1 MLVRIQKK
9 NLGMLDVPKERQ
21 KDDGRWKRV
30 VSWITSLIE
39 NICYQADPVVPVVKT
54 LPFNCREHGLGN

>member
-21 KDDGRWKRV
+21 KGDGRWMRV

-39 NICYQADPVVPVVKT
+39 NICYQADPVVPAVKT